1 MNKIADKLVEEFSEN
16 IDGNEMIYNKT
27 MNTKLCNSC
36 AIHIELFVIYL
47 IINITISRVFIY
59 FYWYLKKKTI
69 FVLILILIL
78 KQQFIRYIY
87 KWRISKK

>member
-1 MNKIADKLVEEFSEN
+1 
-16 IDGNEMIYNKT
+16 MIYNKT

-47 IINITISRVFIY
+47 IINISISRVFIY
-59 FYWYLKKKTI
+59 FCWYLKKKTI

-87 KWRISKK
+87 INGEYQRNKHKKSNLLIF